1 MTYPFVRQYDAMDC
15 GPACISMVALWHG
28 KRISLETIRKRSWIT
43 REGVSLLG
51 LKSAAESMGF
61 TAVGVK
67 IPFRK
72 LQGDIPLP
80 CIVHWQQNHFI
91 VVNRVSEK
99 RVWVSD
105 PAIGRV
111 KMTHEEFIR
120 GWGSSEVDGETAG
133 MALLLKPDAAFE
145 ALENDPPPKGGF
157 EFLLPYLKPYR
168 KQILILIA
176 GLIAGSAIQ
185 LVFPF
190 LTQAI
195 IDRGIADSDI
205 RLIYLI
211 LAGQLALILG
221 RLAVEFSRG
230 WLLLHLGSKLNIT
243 IVSDFLA
250 RLMNLPIAYF
260 DTKLNGDIL
269 QRIDDNS
276 RIENYLTSSS
286 LAILFSLFNFVIF
299 GVVLGIYSIAVLL
312 VFLTGTALYIL
323 YVTLFMPSRERL
335 DNIRFMQ
342 MAEAG
347 NKMINIV
354 NGMQEIKLAGNEA
367 TNRREWEGHQ
377 KEIYRTRIEGLRIHQ
392 FQAAGGT
399 LIHESANIFIT
410 VISATLVINGS
421 MTLGMM
427 LAVQFITGQLNGPVS
442 QIVNFMRS
450 TQDARI
456 SLERLAEVHAMETED
471 QGSETIVSDMPGK
484 VNITVSDLSFRYE
497 GPGSPWVFKDLNM
510 LIPAG
515 KITAIVGESGSG
527 KTTLLKLLMGFY
539 RPTGGSIMIDGMK
552 PEEISVASLR
562 KATGVVMQEGYIFPD
577 TILGNIA
584 PGTDDPD
591 MESIRQ
597 AVSVASLKSLI
608 DTLPAGLLTRVG
620 QGGHG
625 LSQGQ
630 KQRILIARV
639 VYKQPSLLLLDEAT
653 SALDASNE
661 RMIVE
666 NLAGFYAGR
675 TVVIVAHRLSTVRH
689 ADMIVVLD
697 KGRVSESGSHEEL
710 TRMKGTYYK
719 LIRDQLELG
728 K

>member
-15 GPACISMVALWHG
+15 GPACISMIAQWHG
-28 KRISLETIRKRSWIT
+28 KRISLETIRKRAWIT
-43 REGVSLLG
+43 REGVSFLG
-51 LKSAAESMGF
+51 LKSAAGTMGF
-61 TAVGVK
+61 TAAGVRL
-67 IPFRK
+67 PFSR
-72 LQGDIPLP
+72 LAAEAPLP

-91 VVNRVSEK
+91 VVNRITDSK
-99 RVWVSD
+99 VWVSD
-105 PAIGRV
+105 PAIGRIR
-111 KMTHEEFIR
+111 MTRDEFMK
-120 GWGSSEVDGETAG
+120 GWASGESEGEPSG
-133 MALLLKPDAAFE
+133 MAMLLEPGPGFE
-145 ALENDPPPKGGF
+145 KLENDPPPEGGF

-176 GLIAGSAIQ
+176 GLIAGSVIQ
-185 LVFPF
+185 LLFPF

-205 RLIYLI
+205 RFIYLI
-211 LAGQLALILG
+211 LAGQMALIMG
-221 RLAVEFSRG
+221 RMAVEFSRG
-230 WLLLHLGSKLNIT
+230 WLLLHLGTKLNIR
-243 IVSDFLA
+243 IVSEFLA
-250 RLMNLPIAYF
+250 RLMDLPIAYF

-269 QRIDDNS
+269 QRIDDNT

-286 LAILFSLFNFVIF
+286 LAILFSLFNFVVF
-299 GVVLGIYSIAVLL
+299 GVVLAIYSLPVLL
-312 VFLTGTALYIL
+312 VYMAGTALYIF

-367 TNRREWEGHQ
+367 ANRHEWETHQ
-377 KEIYRTRIEGLRIHQ
+377 KDIYRTRIKGLRILQ
-392 FQAAGGT
+392 FQTAGGT
-399 LIHESANIFIT
+399 LIHESANILIT

-427 LAVQFITGQLNGPVS
+427 LAVQFIAGQLNGPVS
-442 QIVNFMRS
+442 QIVNFMRA

-456 SLERLAEVHAMETED
+456 SLERLAEVHAMETER
-471 QGSETIVSDMPGK
+471 QQNEGTVVMPGE
-484 VNITVSDLSFRYE
+484 VNISIKNLSFRYE
-497 GPGSPWVFKDLNM
+497 GPGSPWVIKDLN
-510 LIPAG
+510 LVIPAG
-515 KITAIVGESGSG
+515 KITAVVGESGSG

-539 RPTGGSIMIDGMK
+539 KPTDGTIMISDHK
-552 PEEISVASLR
+552 LEEISIDSLR
-562 KATGVVMQEGYIFPD
+562 SSTGVVMQEGYIFPD

-584 PGTDDPD
+584 PGTDQPD
-591 MESIRQ
+591 MERVAM
-597 AVSVASLKSLI
+597 AVRVARLEPLI
-608 DTLPAGLLTRVG
+608 QTLPAGLKTRVG

-630 KQRILIARV
+630 KQRILIARG

-653 SALDASNE
+653 SSLDASNE

-697 KGRVSESGSHEEL
+697 RGTVSESGTHEEL
-710 TRMKGTYYK
+710 TARRGIYYK
-719 LIRDQLELG
+719 LIRDQLEMG
-728 K
+728 Q